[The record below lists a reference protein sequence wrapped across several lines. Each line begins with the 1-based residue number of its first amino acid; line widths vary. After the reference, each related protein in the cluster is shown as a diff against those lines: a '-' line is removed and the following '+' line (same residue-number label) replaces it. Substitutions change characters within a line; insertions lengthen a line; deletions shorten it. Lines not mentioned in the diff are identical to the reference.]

1 MRNLHYFS
9 IATGNSPLA
18 IRNSQ
23 LQLTTRKSQLASRNS
38 QVASRNSQL
47 AARNSQLATPQHAFF
62 PHPNKKGMVF
72 ELFWPKLR
80 YRFCRFGAL

>member
-1 MRNLHYFS
+1 MILFPRASSTILRILMRNLHYFS

-23 LQLTTRKSQLASRNS
+23 LQLATRKSQLASRK
-38 QVASRNSQL
+38 SQL

-72 ELFWPKLR
+72 ELF
-80 YRFCRFGAL
+80 